1 MSREPQS
8 FDRFCGVG
16 VDSARRV
23 RRWQRWTS
31 RTRRTVSSSWG
42 SIVKSSQSMF
52 DQRLLSLTCATKL
65 GATKTVF
72 DTYVAVLDR
81 DDRRESHVGVAAG
94 ELHLPA
100 DAADGPRGVADLRG
114 RRPIDYGRR
123 GESSDRLRI
132 ERFAATP
139 RRRGESSSVDAEVNG
154 EIPRLEARRANF
166 PRRAARRCLR
176 NSGRS
181 RRRDSDRARRP
192 PPRPCRARGAVGEFP
207 RATRRRSNRKRGT
220 RATSRRRPRPAGTG
234 AGPRTAACPWRRGV
248 ESKHVRRGARARRR
262 ACTWDAPVPFV
273 RPRRGGGV
281 AATHHQG
288 RGRGVA
294 ATHHRRRG
302 DRHQSCT
309 RGVIASQRPQRG
321 RPRRISWLS
330 TQREDQGSR

>member
-31 RTRRTVSSSWG
+31 RTRRTISSSWG

-123 GESSDRLRI
+123 RRGGGANRPRSTQRSTAKFPGSRRGELISRAAPRDAVYGTQGARGVEI
-132 ERFAATP
+132 QTERDD
-139 RRRGESSSVDAEVNG
+139 RRRGHAVREVPSGNSRGRLDADRTESA
-154 EIPRLEARRANF
+154 
-166 PRRAARRCLR
+166 
-176 NSGRS
+176 
-181 RRRDSDRARRP
+181 
-192 PPRPCRARGAVGEFP
+192 
-207 RATRRRSNRKRGT
+207 
-220 RATSRRRPRPAGTG
+220 
-234 AGPRTAACPWRRGV
+234 
-248 ESKHVRRGARARRR
+248 ARARRLADARDPR
-262 ACTWDAPVPFV
+262 APARVRARRLAHGAGASSRDAKSG
-273 RPRRGGGV
+273 RV
-281 AATHHQG
+281 AARELVALVPGT
-288 RGRGVA
+288 RRSLSYARVA
-294 ATHHRRRG
+294 AAASLRLTTKVAAVASLRLTTVEGRSPPEPHTRS
-302 DRHQSCT
+302 DR
-309 RGVIASQRPQRG
+309 
-321 RPRRISWLS
+321 LS
-330 TQREDQGSR
+330 TTSTRTTATNLLAVDAEGGPRLQVNAE